1 MINRDSATE
10 NRISG
15 NGKKS
20 QIPGWTY
27 FDNISAEITVKHD
40 GSMYEVTK
48 YVVTLWNVCII
59 QVAQFY
65 RFMPRSPKYW
75 KKCEISFFDGIK
87 NIFETKDTLHSFNL
101 LL

>member
-20 QIPGWTY
+20 QIAGWTY
-27 FDNISAEITVKHD
+27 FDNIYAEITVKHD

-48 YVVTLWNVCII
+48 YVVSL
-59 QVAQFY
+59 
-65 RFMPRSPKYW
+65 
-75 KKCEISFFDGIK
+75 
-87 NIFETKDTLHSFNL
+87 
-101 LL
+101 

>member
-1 MINRDSATE
+1 MQLNICRTKIIENYVINRDSATE

-27 FDNISAEITVKHD
+27 FDNISAGITVKHD

-48 YVVTLWNVCII
+48 YVVSL
-59 QVAQFY
+59 
-65 RFMPRSPKYW
+65 
-75 KKCEISFFDGIK
+75 
-87 NIFETKDTLHSFNL
+87 
-101 LL
+101 